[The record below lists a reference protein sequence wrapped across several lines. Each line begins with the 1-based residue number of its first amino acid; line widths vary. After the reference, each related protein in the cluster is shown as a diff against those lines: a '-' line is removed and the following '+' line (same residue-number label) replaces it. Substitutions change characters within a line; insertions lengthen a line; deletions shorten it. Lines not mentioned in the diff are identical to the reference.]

1 MQLNKMAAMV
11 LQYIMMRKFFINRY
25 GIILFVI
32 LSIFVDLKGAE
43 IDENE
48 LALHH
53 FMQGEFLM
61 NQGNYALA
69 VLEFQDAIDLDP
81 NAATIHVSIAD
92 AYRKL
97 GKIKRSENHLKIA
110 IELDPDEIEA
120 QEMLA
125 EIFIKKKDYNAAKMV
140 FEKLYEIDANNLDYI
155 FALADLARIQK
166 DWELAINYYI
176 EAYNTNSI
184 AINGL
189 EQALQIAIATNDFL
203 KAEEICNFFLKED
216 SNNSKILLTLK
227 DLSLFNE
234 NYEAAIEAINK
245 LEKINGKSTELSIQ
259 KSAIYEELQDQ
270 KQAMDV
276 LLDSFKNDSNN
287 IDILNSLVN
296 LFIDQKNNEQ
306 AAIYN
311 EKIISLFPDDPR
323 GYINTAIIA
332 MSNKN
337 PDKAILSL
345 SQHSDKFSSNFTI
358 QYLLGTAF
366 YQIKDYTSA
375 KIYLL
380 NALRIFPQSKNA
392 RHNLALIYDTIS
404 EWEKSDNIYMEL
416 INDDSTDAQAYNN
429 YAYSLVE
436 RGINITFALELAK
449 NAVRLE
455 PKSAAYLDTL
465 GWIYYKMS
473 SHEKALKYIRES
485 LSLDPENATIRE
497 HFDQIIKDKAE
508 TNIPKLHQVEN

>member
-1 MQLNKMAAMV
+1 MV
-11 LQYIMMRKFFINRY
+11 KQNI
-25 GIILFVI
+25 IILLVI
-32 LSIFVDLKGAE
+32 LSFFVDLKGAE
-43 IDENE
+43 IDESE

-69 VLEFQDAIDLDP
+69 VLEFQDAVDLDP

-140 FEKLYEIDANNLDYI
+140 FEKLYEVDTNNLDYI

-166 DWELAINYYI
+166 NWELAINYYI

-203 KAEEICNFFLKED
+203 KAEEICNYFLKED
-216 SNNSKILLTLK
+216 SDNSKILLTLK

-245 LEKINGKSTELSIQ
+245 LEKINGKSPELSIQ
-259 KSAIYEELQDQ
+259 KSAIYEQLQDQ
-270 KQAMDV
+270 SQAMDV
-276 LLDSFKNDSNN
+276 LLQSFENDSTN

-296 LFIDQKNNEQ
+296 LYIDQKNNEQ
-306 AAIYN
+306 ATIYN
-311 EKIISLFPDDPR
+311 EKIITIFPDDPR

-332 MSNKN
+332 MGNKN

-345 SQHSDKFSSNFTI
+345 SQYSDKFSSNFTI

-366 YQIKDYTSA
+366 YQIKDYTNA

-380 NALRIFPQSKNA
+380 NALKIFPQSKNA

-404 EWEKSDNIYMEL
+404 EWEKSDNIYMQL

-465 GWIYYKMS
+465 GWIYYKLS
-473 SHEKALKYIRES
+473 SHEEALKYIRES